1 MHRLIFHTLLALYVA
16 SLSPIA
22 LKAQDSQGLTLDMA
36 IEQALQ
42 ENIEIKNAKLEI
54 VDAEYLIVERRAW
67 GLPQISANVNFQ
79 QYFQVP
85 KQPLPEPFVL
95 LIQSLNPGQ
104 EVNREASFFL
114 KNNFSPTVSAETV
127 LFDGTYFTGLQ
138 AARAYK
144 KYAMREFETKIKQVT
159 ESVTD
164 AYLPVVLL
172 QENIQLLEKNI
183 ESLQK
188 IVEETQALFE
198 NGFVEKL
205 DVDRQLL
212 SLANLEVEYDNLKHQ
227 YEGAL
232 NGLKLTIG
240 IPQSTSL
247 GIESELEDLML
258 SDIEQWQSEK
268 PIVEVRPEFQLAQT
282 GIELNEMNVK
292 NFRAGYLPSIRL
304 FGSYSQ
310 NYQGDNFKDGF
321 WAPTGV
327 FGFRVNIPIFDGLDK
342 KAKIGRA
349 KIDLEQA
356 QNQMYQLKNLIHVE
370 VETGKEALIGAQKR
384 YDNQL
389 SNFELAERIYETT
402 LIKYKEG
409 VGSSLEII
417 QAEQSLYDTQRNYLN
432 ALYDYVKAGLDLKYA
447 LGK

>member
-1 MHRLIFHTLLALYVA
+1 MRRLIFFALLLSFVNFLSTGELLAQE
-16 SLSPIA
+16 SSNF
-22 LKAQDSQGLTLDMA
+22 TLEKA

-54 VDAEYLIVERRAW
+54 VDADYLIVERRAW
-67 GLPQISANVNFQ
+67 GLPQISANINFQ

-114 KNNFSPTVSAETV
+114 KNNFSPTISAETV
-127 LFDGTYFTGLQ
+127 LFDGTYFVGLQ
-138 AARAYK
+138 AARTYK
-144 KYAMREFETKIKQVT
+144 KYALREFETKVKQVK

-172 QENIQLLEKNI
+172 QENILLLEKNI

-188 IVEETQALFE
+188 IVQETQILFE

-212 SLANLEVEYDNLKHQ
+212 SLANLEVEHDNLKHQ
-227 YEGAL
+227 FEGAL
-232 NGLKLTIG
+232 NGLKLAIG
-240 IPQSTSL
+240 LPQQTPLSIGSD
-247 GIESELEDLML
+247 LEDLIL
-258 SDIEQWQSEK
+258 PEFDQWKTEK
-268 PIVEVRPEFQLAQT
+268 SMVESRPEFQLAQT

-292 NFRAGYLPSIRL
+292 NFKAGYLPSIRL

-327 FGFRVNIPIFDGLDK
+327 FGFRVNVPIFDGLDK

-356 QNQMYQLKNLIHVE
+356 QNQLYQLKNLVNVE
-370 VETGKEALIGAQKR
+370 VENGKEILIGAQQR

-389 SNFELAERIYETT
+389 SNLELANRIYETT

-417 QAEQSLYDTQRNYLN
+417 QAEQSLYATQRNYLN
-432 ALYDYVKAGLDLKYA
+432 ALFDYVKAGLDLKYA

>member
-389 SNFELAERIYETT
+389 SNLELAERIYETT

>member
-54 VDAEYLIVERRAW
+54 IDADYLIVERRAW
-67 GLPQISANVNFQ
+67 GLPQINANVNFQ

-159 ESVTD
+159 KSVTD

-240 IPQSTSL
+240 IPQSISL

-389 SNFELAERIYETT
+389 SNLELAERIYETT

-409 VGSSLEII
+409 VGNSLEII

>member
-1 MHRLIFHTLLALYVA
+1 MHRLIFYALFVPIVALLSVGKLM
-16 SLSPIA
+16 
-22 LKAQDSQGLTLDMA
+22 AQNPPALTLEMA
-36 IEQALQ
+36 IEQALR

-54 VDAEYLIVERRAW
+54 VDADYLIVERRAW
-67 GLPQISANVNFQ
+67 GLPQISANINFQ

-95 LIQSLNPGQ
+95 LIQSLNPDQ

-127 LFDGTYFTGLQ
+127 LFDGTYFVGLQ

-144 KYAMREFETKIKQVT
+144 KYALREFETKVKQVK

-164 AYLPVVLL
+164 AFLPAVLL
-172 QENIQLLEKNI
+172 RENIQLLEKNI

-188 IVEETQALFE
+188 IVKETQALFE

-232 NGLKLTIG
+232 NGLKLSIG
-240 IPQSTSL
+240 LPQSTPL
-247 GIESELEDLML
+247 NIESDLEDLIL
-258 SDIEQWQSEK
+258 VEFDQWKSEK
-268 PIVEVRPEFQLAQT
+268 PMVEVRPEFQLAQT

-292 NFRAGYLPSIRL
+292 NFKAGYLPSIRL

-327 FGFRVNIPIFDGLDK
+327 FGFRVNVPIFDGLDK

-356 QNQMYQLKNLIHVE
+356 QNQLHQLKNLVNVE
-370 VETGKEALIGAQKR
+370 VENGKEVLIGAQKR

-389 SNFELAERIYETT
+389 SNLELAKRIYETT

-417 QAEQSLYDTQRNYLN
+417 QAEQSLYATQRNYLN
-432 ALYDYVKAGLDLKYA
+432 AIFDYVKAGLDLKYA

>member
-1 MHRLIFHTLLALYVA
+1 MHRLIFYALLVPYVVLFF
-16 SLSPIA
+16 SGQ
-22 LKAQDSQGLTLDMA
+22 LKAQDSPTFTLEEA
-36 IEQALQ
+36 IALALQ
-42 ENIEIKNAKLEI
+42 ENTEIKNAKLEI
-54 VDAEYLIVERRAW
+54 VDAEYLIIERRAW

-114 KNNFSPTVSAETV
+114 KNNFSPTISAETV
-127 LFDGTYFTGLQ
+127 LFDGTYFVGLQ

-144 KYAMREFETKIKQVT
+144 KYALNEYDTKVKQVK

-164 AYLPVVLL
+164 AFLPAILL
-172 QENIQLLEKNI
+172 RENISLLEKNI

-188 IVEETQALFE
+188 IVQETQVLFE

-212 SLANLEVEYDNLKHQ
+212 SLANLEVEHDNLKHQ
-227 YEGAL
+227 FEGAL
-232 NGLKLTIG
+232 NGLKLAIG
-240 IPQSTSL
+240 LPQQTPL
-247 GIESELEDLML
+247 GIESDLERLILPEFD
-258 SDIEQWQSEK
+258 QWKSEK
-268 PIVEVRPEFQLAQT
+268 SNMEVRPEYQLAQT

-292 NFRAGYLPSIRL
+292 NFKAGYLPSIRL

-327 FGFRVNIPIFDGLDK
+327 FGFRVNVPIFDGLDK

-349 KIDLEQA
+349 KVDLEQA
-356 QNQMYQLKNLIHVE
+356 QNQIDQLKNLVNVE
-370 VETGKEALIGAQKR
+370 VENAKEILNGAQKR
-384 YDNQL
+384 YENQL
-389 SNFELAERIYETT
+389 SNLELAKRIYETT

-417 QAEQSLYDTQRNYLN
+417 QAEQSLYATQRNYLN
-432 ALYDYVKAGLDLKYA
+432 ALFDYVKAGFDLKYA

>member
-54 VDAEYLIVERRAW
+54 IDADYLIVERRAW
-67 GLPQISANVNFQ
+67 GLPQINANVNFQ

-159 ESVTD
+159 KSVTD

-389 SNFELAERIYETT
+389 SNLELAERIYETT

-409 VGSSLEII
+409 VGNSLEII